1 MVGGAV
7 RTNRVSAAIL
17 CACVLGLTQGCSEMS
32 ALWADRYGP
41 NPVLDPTVVQIATE
55 RQVEVLKALAIG
67 ANFEFP
73 PPSNQKDYWYNL
85 TLVGFNVVQD
95 QCTQY
100 MEDLFGWE
108 RKRNRTKDILA
119 LTAATTAA
127 VLGVTNASKQSIV
140 LTAQAFGFASGAWT
154 ILADSYLYKLSPN
167 TINSIEEKL
176 QQAYRTTTAARRA
189 DIDNGATAYQ
199 YIRGYVALC
208 LPVTI
213 EYKVS
218 EYLANTTGE
227 TKPPAGARAAS
238 PPRARSAFPPSA
250 SPAAT
255 PDVRLKSTQ

>member
-1 MVGGAV
+1 MLNLT
-7 RTNRVSAAIL
+7 RL
-17 CACVLGLTQGCSEMS
+17 HLGIAHESQFQGLGITQGCSEIS

-41 NPVLDPTVVQIATE
+41 NPVLDPAVIQIATE

-73 PPSNQKDYWYNL
+73 PPSDQKDYWYNL

-127 VLGVTNASKQSIV
+127 VLGVTNASKESIV

-176 QQAYRTTTAARRA
+176 QQAYRTATRRA

-227 TKPPAGARAAS
+227 PKPPAGAGQHRPLRQKAL
-238 PPRARSAFPPSA
+238 PPPSA
-250 SPAAT
+250 SPAVT